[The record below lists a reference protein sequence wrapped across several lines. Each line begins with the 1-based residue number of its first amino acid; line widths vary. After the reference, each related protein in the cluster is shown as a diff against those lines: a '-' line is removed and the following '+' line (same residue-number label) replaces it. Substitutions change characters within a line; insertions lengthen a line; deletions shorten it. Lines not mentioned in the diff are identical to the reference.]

1 MTKNDIADKLVSQTT
16 LTKSEALSAIEG
28 LMKIASAALAKG
40 DNIYL
45 RGFGTFRV
53 VERKAKTAR
62 NISRG
67 TSVTVP
73 ERKVVKFIPCKE
85 LKEQVK

>member
-1 MTKNDIADKLVSQTT
+1 MTKNDIADELVSQTT
-16 LTKSEALSAIEG
+16 FTKSQALNAIDG
-28 LMKIASAALAKG
+28 LMKIASNAFAKG
-40 DNIYL
+40 ENIYL

-62 NISRG
+62 NIRWG

-73 ERKVVKFIPCKE
+73 AHHAVKFIPSNE
-85 LKEQVK
+85 LKDLVK